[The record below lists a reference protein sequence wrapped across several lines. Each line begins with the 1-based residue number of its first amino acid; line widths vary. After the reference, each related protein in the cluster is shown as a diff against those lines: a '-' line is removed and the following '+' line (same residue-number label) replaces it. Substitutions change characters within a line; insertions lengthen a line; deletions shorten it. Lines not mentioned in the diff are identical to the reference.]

1 MGTFDRQIATAKRLI
16 EKNGQ
21 KITWRKPGTST
32 PDTDKPWLPVATTP
46 TDYTDI
52 SIVFLP
58 NNRINNELLRYF
70 GATEVTTGNVRGLM
84 WAVSFVPTAND
95 IVLRAGVELRVKSI
109 DTLAPNGQVIL
120 HTIEFHE

>member
-1 MGTFDRQIATAKRLI
+1 MGTFDRQIATAERLI
-16 EKNGQ
+16 KKNGQ
-21 KITWRKPGTST
+21 KVTWRKPGTST
-32 PDTDKPWLPVATTP
+32 PDPSTPWLPAATAP
-46 TDYTDI
+46 TDYTDT

-58 NNRINNELLRYF
+58 NNRINNELLRYL

-84 WAVSFVPTAND
+84 WAVPFTPAAND

-109 DTLAPNGQVIL
+109 DTLAPNGQIIL